1 MAFRRRD
8 LTDEVRDL
16 DRAVD
21 LCRGRIDDDVQ
32 RRAQAVTHHADQ
44 RLALSGGY
52 TVVALAG
59 ATGSGK
65 SSTFNALAGHEFA
78 EPGIRRPTTSQ
89 ALAAY
94 WSDVPP
100 TQFLDW
106 LQVTRRVQ
114 VPERDAFDGLVLLDL
129 PDFDSRVREHRAEA
143 DRVLELCDLFVWV
156 TDPQKYADAVLHE
169 QYVRQLTVA
178 KATSIVVLNQ
188 VDRLPAGGQEQIE
201 ADLSRLLERDGLQT
215 HEVIGT
221 SARTGAGLDELR
233 QRRGRAHSI
242 SEKSMLR
249 TWAWAVTVSPLSS
262 AKVIATLS
270 SSMRTSSA

>member
-1 MAFRRRD
+1 M
-8 LTDEVRDL
+8 
-16 DRAVD
+16 
-21 LCRGRIDDDVQ
+21 
-32 RRAQAVTHHADQ
+32 
-44 RLALSGGY
+44 
-52 TVVALAG
+52 
-59 ATGSGK
+59 
-65 SSTFNALAGHEFA
+65 
-78 EPGIRRPTTSQ
+78 
-89 ALAAY
+89 
-94 WSDVPP
+94 
-100 TQFLDW
+100 
-106 LQVTRRVQ
+106 
-114 VPERDAFDGLVLLDL
+114 
-129 PDFDSRVREHRAEA
+129 
-143 DRVLELCDLFVWV
+143 LELVDVFVWV
-156 TDPQKYADAVLHE
+156 TDPQKYADAVLHDD
-169 QYVRQLTVA
+169 YVAVLREYGAVT
-178 KATSIVVLNQ
+178 IVVLNQ